1 MSCYVGIDGGGTSL
15 RVAVVDAELRVLA
28 EAHGETVNPSVV
40 GHALAAQRIQAAVQA
55 ALSQANVPPR
65 AVAAVGVGVAGAA
78 PEHSAPWLSAT
89 LGAALPDVPQA
100 LASDVEVALVGA
112 HGARLGLLV
121 LSGTGSCAYGVN
133 AARESALVGG
143 WGYLLGDEGSGC
155 WIGRQALK
163 CVAQIADQRRQDE
176 PSRAFKEQVLD
187 FLEIRTPRQMLQ
199 WVYREGAPA
208 PRVATL
214 APLVL
219 AMAQAGNAH
228 AQRIVTQG
236 ALRLVDHV
244 HQLRAQLGLDGPIGF
259 AGGLLEK
266 SAYYRQMLADA
277 LQIDVPTPRYPPVIG
292 AALLAKLTHEREDDP
307 C

>member
-1 MSCYVGIDGGGTSL
+1 MGCYVGIDGGGTSL
-15 RVAVVDAELRVLA
+15 RVVVVDAELGVLA

-55 ALSQANVPPR
+55 ALLQADVPPR
-65 AVAAVGVGVAGAA
+65 AVAAVGAGIAGAA
-78 PEHSAPWLSAT
+78 PEHSADWLQAT
-89 LGAALPDVPQA
+89 LSAALPDVPQA
-100 LASDVEVALVGA
+100 LASDVEAALVGA

-121 LSGTGSCAYGVN
+121 LSGTGSCAYGIN
-133 AARESALVGG
+133 AAGESALVGG
-143 WGYLLGDEGSGC
+143 WGYLIGDEGSGC

-176 PSRAFKEQVLD
+176 PSRALKEQVLD

-199 WVYREGAPA
+199 WVYRDGAPA

-219 AMAQAGNAH
+219 ALAQAGNAH
-228 AQRIVTQG
+228 AQRIVMQG

-244 HQLRAQLGLDGPIGF
+244 HQLRDQLHINGPIGF

-266 SAYYRQMLADA
+266 SAYYRQVLADS

-292 AALLAKLTHEREDDP
+292 AALLAKMIHKREDDP